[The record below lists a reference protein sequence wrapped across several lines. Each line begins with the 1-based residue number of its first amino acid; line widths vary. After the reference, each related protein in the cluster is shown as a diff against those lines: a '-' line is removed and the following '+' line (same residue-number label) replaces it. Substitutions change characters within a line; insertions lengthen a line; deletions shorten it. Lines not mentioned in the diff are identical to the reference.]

1 MSDEYQERYLAHQRR
16 KREVLIS
23 LINERHS
30 TRTFSEEP
38 VGEAL
43 DDLLRAGER
52 APSSCDRRGVA
63 IHVVADRDSK
73 ALLGGV
79 LVGGVGWVHRAPVV
93 LLFMADPQAY
103 KAGDEVT
110 YMPYLDTGAIVGQMY
125 LAVTALGLRCC
136 FINPNIRE
144 SNKKH
149 FHGTFGPGIFCGA
162 LAVGHPRQLPE
173 AGNKPGQPPLWV
185 WDTA

>member
-1 MSDEYQERYLAHQRR
+1 RRTQEPHLRPGEVAVRNRGRHRRRGPVLGAARCRGPAEVSDEYQERYLAHQQR

-30 TRTFSEEP
+30 TRTFSDEP

-93 LLFMADPQAY
+93 LLFMADPKAY
-103 KAGDEVT
+103 KAGDEVA
-110 YMPYLDTGAIVGQMY
+110 YMPYLDTGA
-125 LAVTALGLRCC
+125 
-136 FINPNIRE
+136 
-144 SNKKH
+144 
-149 FHGTFGPGIFCGA
+149 
-162 LAVGHPRQLPE
+162 
-173 AGNKPGQPPLWV
+173 
-185 WDTA
+185 